1 MILCIYG
8 VIILIA
14 ESIFAVY
21 VLVSKV
27 ESDYGVRIV
36 WDCTIAWNNLDSCLL
51 LLNNGCWI
59 HSDLVHL
66 KFNR

>member
-8 VIILIA
+8 VIILIT

-27 ESDYGVRIV
+27 ESDY
-36 WDCTIAWNNLDSCLL
+36 
-51 LLNNGCWI
+51 
-59 HSDLVHL
+59 
-66 KFNR
+66 